1 MSSFLSFVPLA
12 PLAVTVAYSW
22 PIKNVLQ
29 IVGTKE
35 RSAVPNAAPKSDA
48 TRSRALYEIPV
59 RILRTSTYFA
69 LALLA
74 HHTWPLEEAK
84 AGWAWQWVALIV
96 ARNLLTMIVFY
107 GGWHSFIRAYGES
120 PALASH
126 KYDPDDP
133 YANDDKKGHLSREK
147 LYCTLGFLMSSAFEC
162 VILRMMATGQ
172 CETLAT
178 LFGERPYWSVAQLI
192 LVPFWRDGH
201 FYFVHRFMH
210 DWGGGSSK
218 PEKNWWIRT
227 FGVDPGKFIYKYVH
241 KTHHKS
247 ENPGPWSGLS
257 MHPIEHLIYYSCT
270 LICLIPGCPLHPVHF
285 LFNKIHADISPV
297 AGHDGFDLP
306 AGGSYLHYL
315 HHRTSPS
322 RARANASLLP
332 SLLPPLLYPPPPPCP
347 QRASHRAHIA
357 LSLALSGYF
366 NVNFGTPLVPF
377 DRLFGSHDDGAAWRE
392 KRAAKMAKRA
402 KAKSKSSI

>member
-1 MSSFLSFVPLA
+1 MENLA
-12 PLAVTVAYSW
+12 SVAVFTPLAVTLMYSW
-22 PIKNVLQ
+22 PIKNVIA
-29 IVGTKE
+29 IVGKSKSTSTASAPTKAK
-35 RSAVPNAAPKSDA
+35 AVSDA
-48 TRSRALYEIPV
+48 KRSTALYEIPV
-59 RILRTSTYFA
+59 RIMRTSTYFA

-74 HHTWPLEEAK
+74 HYFWPIEEAK
-84 AGWAWQWVALIV
+84 AGWAMQWVGLIV
-96 ARNLLTMIVFY
+96 ARNLLTMIIFY
-107 GGWHSFIRAYGES
+107 GGWHTFIRAYGES
-120 PALASH
+120 QALATH
-126 KYDPDDP
+126 KYDPTDP
-133 YANDDKKGHLSREK
+133 YADNDARGHLSREK
-147 LYCTLGFLMSSAFEC
+147 FYCTLGFLVSSAYEC

-178 LFGERPYWSVAQLI
+178 LFGERPYWSIAQLI
-192 LVPFWRDGH
+192 LVAFWRDGH

-227 FGVDPGKFIYKYVH
+227 IGVDPGKYIYKYVH

-270 LICLIPGCPLHPVHF
+270 LLCLIPGCPLHPVHF
-285 LFNKIHADISPV
+285 LFNKIHADLSPV

-315 HHRTSPS
+315 HHR
-322 RARANASLLP
+322 
-332 SLLPPLLYPPPPPCP
+332 
-347 QRASHRAHIA
+347 
-357 LSLALSGYF
+357 YF

-377 DRLFGSHDDGAAWRE
+377 DRLFGSHDDGAAWRV
-392 KRAAKMAKRA
+392 KRA
-402 KAKSKSSI
+402 KKIATLALEKEKESE